1 MNGKILHIVRTKQD
15 ELVRKLIAAL
25 DSNGRVVTLEG
36 GPVDYDR
43 LVADIFASEK
53 VICWW

>member
-1 MNGKILHIVRTKQD
+1 MKKILHIVRSKPD
-15 ELVRKLIAAL
+15 DLVLKLIDAL
-25 DSNGRVVTLEG
+25 DENGRVVPLNVG

-43 LVADIFASEK
+43 LVADIFGSEK